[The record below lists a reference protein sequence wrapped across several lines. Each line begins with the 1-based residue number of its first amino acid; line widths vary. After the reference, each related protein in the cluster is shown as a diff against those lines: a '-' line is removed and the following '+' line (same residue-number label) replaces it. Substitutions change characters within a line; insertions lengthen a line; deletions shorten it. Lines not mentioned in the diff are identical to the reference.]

1 MSTWRSLIWI
11 AISCVPSL
19 TAAEYDLVLR
29 GGRVLD
35 GTGKPAFV
43 SDVAVRDGRIV
54 AVGNIVGAA
63 DSEIDV
69 RGLVVSPGFIDVHT
83 HAEDVFELPLAENF
97 ARMGVTTLVLGNCG
111 SSRLDLGKYYADLV
125 RTNISVNVASLIG
138 HGTVRRQVMG
148 GSFMRPPTE
157 TELEKMKGLIDR
169 AMKDG
174 ALGMSTGLIY
184 LPGTFAKTDELID
197 LAKVVGKYGGIYA
210 SHIRNESDKNIEA
223 LEEAVNIGRQAKVPV
238 QISHIKLAGRAHWNR
253 ASGVLAF
260 LDKARADGI
269 RVTHDQYLYTAS
281 STGLAQLVP
290 DEARA
295 GGVDEFKKALM
306 DPVKKLAIVTEM
318 KSRLKKHGNDDFS
331 YAVIALW
338 AVDPNL
344 SGLNVAEAAKRRR
357 GTASLN
363 DQIELILEITA
374 SGGAT
379 AVFHGMNEEDLRVF
393 LKHPQTM
400 IASDSGVRKFGEG
413 IPHPR
418 GYGNNARL
426 LGRYV
431 ADLKLLPI
439 EEAIRKMS
447 SLPAQTFQ
455 LKDRG
460 QIKEGFA
467 ADLIVFDLEMVR
479 DNATYEKPH
488 AYATGFRHVFV
499 NGVAVV
505 RSDLHTKA
513 RPGNILRLER
523 ASP

>member
-1 MSTWRSLIWI
+1 M
-11 AISCVPSL
+11 
-19 TAAEYDLVLR
+19 
-29 GGRVLD
+29 
-35 GTGKPAFV
+35 
-43 SDVAVRDGRIV
+43 
-54 AVGNIVGAA
+54 
-63 DSEIDV
+63 
-69 RGLVVSPGFIDVHT
+69 
-83 HAEDVFELPLAENF
+83 
-97 ARMGVTTLVLGNCG
+97 
-111 SSRLDLGKYYADLV
+111 
-125 RTNISVNVASLIG
+125 
-138 HGTVRRQVMG
+138 
-148 GSFMRPPTE
+148 
-157 TELEKMKGLIDR
+157 
-169 AMKDG
+169 
-174 ALGMSTGLIY
+174 
-184 LPGTFAKTDELID
+184 
-197 LAKVVGKYGGIYA
+197 
-210 SHIRNESDKNIEA
+210 
-223 LEEAVNIGRQAKVPV
+223 
-238 QISHIKLAGRAHWNR
+238 HIKLAGRAHWNR

-306 DPVKKLAIVTEM
+306 DPVKKLAIVTQM
-318 KSRLKKHGNDDFS
+318 KSRLKMHGNDDFS

-357 GTASLN
+357 GSASLN

-467 ADLIVFDLEMVR
+467 ADLIVFDLEKVR

-513 RPGNILRLER
+513 RPGKILRLER